1 MAKSSFWGVL
11 PETDWHDWPEQYP
24 STYPGDTGIEC
35 LWRTLPR
42 CIPPSEGCPR
52 IMASTRLLH
61 TERRFGIT
69 LAAAGSE
76 WTNRKSRYQQ
86 EATRYQRNHQ
96 LPTSLSQPH
105 NYEGWHWNH
114 ENVKNDCNKKLKTI
128 ILLLN
133 TASDMSWWHNQYL
146 LPAYSYY
153 TPDIL
158 GCPRVT
164 YAAVSVRTTPMASRS
179 PRIEKQAL
187 MLVSLLVSLLVCHVR
202 NQRHRPW
209 RQLYDP
215 RNSKRDQ
222 QSWAIQA

>member
-24 STYPGDTGIEC
+24 STYPGDTCIEC

-52 IMASTRLLH
+52 IIASTRLLH

-96 LPTSLSQPH
+96 LPTSLSQPSTSDSDP
-105 NYEGWHWNH
+105 E
-114 ENVKNDCNKKLKTI
+114 KKTSHTI
-128 ILLLN
+128 
-133 TASDMSWWHNQYL
+133 TRGGTETTRMSKMI
-146 LPAYSYY
+146 A
-153 TPDIL
+153 T
-158 GCPRVT
+158 
-164 YAAVSVRTTPMASRS
+164 
-179 PRIEKQAL
+179 
-187 MLVSLLVSLLVCHVR
+187 R
-202 NQRHRPW
+202 N
-209 RQLYDP
+209 
-215 RNSKRDQ
+215 
-222 QSWAIQA
+222 

>member
-35 LWRTLPR
+35 RWRTLPR

-52 IMASTRLLH
+52 IIASTRLLH

-96 LPTSLSQPH
+96 LPTSLSQPSTSDSDP
-105 NYEGWHWNH
+105 E
-114 ENVKNDCNKKLKTI
+114 KKTSHTI
-128 ILLLN
+128 
-133 TASDMSWWHNQYL
+133 TRGGTETTRMSKMI
-146 LPAYSYY
+146 A
-153 TPDIL
+153 T
-158 GCPRVT
+158 
-164 YAAVSVRTTPMASRS
+164 
-179 PRIEKQAL
+179 
-187 MLVSLLVSLLVCHVR
+187 R
-202 NQRHRPW
+202 N
-209 RQLYDP
+209 
-215 RNSKRDQ
+215 
-222 QSWAIQA
+222 